1 MKYLDQEKN
10 DNFYI
15 DNEGW
20 LRNINQPNEFLE
32 KCEHTPAPISYYF
45 NLFDLKQFKTG
56 VLVKKTDF
64 SSQKFIFYAN
74 NGEKLFSIARN
85 KRNNP
90 GFMEMDAYV
99 CESGIL
105 VATQNSITGREYL
118 YKFYDGWTN
127 WSDDFEKLK
136 RMVDFRDNFK
146 KNNTERN
153 Q

>member
-85 KRNNP
+85 KRDNP

-99 CESGIL
+99 CDTGIL
-105 VATQNSITGREYL
+105 VAISTLIKGVQEREYI
-118 YKFYDGWTN
+118 YKYYDQRCIKTK
-127 WSDDFEKLK
+127 DFDTLKMSVEK
-136 RMVDFRDNFK
+136 RRDR
-146 KNNTERN
+146 EI
-153 Q
+153 

>member
-15 DNEGW
+15 DKNNM
-20 LRNINQPNEFLE
+20 LHNINKKQPLE
-32 KCEHTPAPISYYF
+32 YCEPTPGAMQ
-45 NLFDLKQFKTG
+45 DLICLCECKEYKNG
-56 VLVKKTDF
+56 VLVHQRDF
-64 SSQKFIFYAN
+64 SKQRVVFYSN
-74 NGEKLFSIARN
+74 NGDKIFDISRN
-85 KRNNP
+85 KRDNK
-90 GFMEMDAYV
+90 GFVEMDAYV

-146 KNNTERN
+146 KYNTERN

>member
-1 MKYLDQEKN
+1 MRYLDQEKN
-10 DNFYI
+10 NNFYI

-20 LRNINQPNEFLE
+20 LRNINQPNDFLE

-45 NLFDLKQFKTG
+45 NLFDLKQYKTG

-99 CESGIL
+99 CDTGIL
-105 VATQNSITGREYL
+105 VAISTLIKGVQEREYI
-118 YKFYDGWTN
+118 YKYYYDQRCIKTK
-127 WSDDFEKLK
+127 DFDTLKMSVEK
-136 RMVDFRDNFK
+136 RHDR
-146 KNNTERN
+146 EI
-153 Q
+153 